1 MQTAATSLSNLP
13 AATLANGPKRRTMGA
28 RRQVRIR
35 RQVVGYIC
43 ISYVIDAI
51 LLSVFAQT
59 GAISWIIA
67 PAYVAC
73 GVGSAVGFGLLYE
86 SRFAE
91 RFADKFLTIPQ
102 AMVALSIMLSFAW
115 LAPEAGF
122 LFLCNLF
129 VVFSFSSLSASAR
142 DTATVWI
149 AMTIGL
155 VLLLLGGNKP
165 IGLPLATL
173 PDRIAAMLAF
183 ALTIGRCMFI
193 GVYSNSLR
201 QSLYNKSVKL
211 KEAYRRI
218 EELAELDE
226 LTGAFNR
233 RCIMRMLEDEVAR
246 ARRSNLPCSVALID
260 LDWFKQINDTHGHPV
275 GDEVLRTFAIT
286 MFANIRSVDR
296 FGRYG
301 GEEFLLI
308 MPDTPAAAAASI
320 LDRLRV
326 IVAELDWSAFSA
338 GMAVT
343 ISAGVAEAEPAE
355 LPEMLLTRADEA
367 LYAAK
372 EAGRNRVA
380 RA

>member
-1 MQTAATSLSNLP
+1 M
-13 AATLANGPKRRTMGA
+13 
-28 RRQVRIR
+28 
-35 RQVVGYIC
+35 GYIC
-43 ISYVIDAI
+43 LSYAIDAI

-59 GAISWIIA
+59 GAISWMIA
-67 PAYVAC
+67 PAYLAC
-73 GVGSAVGFGLLYE
+73 GVGSAVGFGILYE
-86 SRFAE
+86 SRLGE
-91 RFADKFLTIPQ
+91 RFADRFLAIPQ

-142 DTATVWI
+142 ETAMVWT
-149 AMTIGL
+149 AMTLGL
-155 VLLLLGGNKP
+155 VLLLLGGSKP
-165 IGLPLATL
+165 IGLPLATP
-173 PDRIAAMLAF
+173 PDRVAAVLAF
-183 ALTIGRCMFI
+183 ALTIGRCVFI

-211 KEAYRRI
+211 QEAYRRI

-233 RCIMRMLEDEVAR
+233 RCIMRMLEDQVAR
-246 ARRSNLPCSVALID
+246 ARRSGTPCSVALID

-286 MFANIRSVDR
+286 MFANIRGVDR

-308 MPDTPAAAAASI
+308 MPDTAAAAAASI
-320 LDRLRV
+320 LDRLRL

-343 ISAGVAEAEPAE
+343 ISAGVAELQPAE
-355 LPEMLLTRADEA
+355 LPDTLLTRADEA

>member
-13 AATLANGPKRRTMGA
+13 AAMPANGRKRPSLGA
-28 RRQVRIR
+28 RRQARIR

-43 ISYVIDAI
+43 LSYAIDAI
-51 LLSVFAQT
+51 LLSVFAET
-59 GAISWIIA
+59 GAISWMIA
-67 PAYVAC
+67 PAYLAC
-73 GVGSAVGFGLLYE
+73 GVGSAVGFGILYE
-86 SRFAE
+86 SRLSE
-91 RFADKFLTIPQ
+91 RFADRFLTIPQ

-142 DTATVWI
+142 ETAIVWT
-149 AMTIGL
+149 AMTLGL
-155 VLLLLGGNKP
+155 GVLLLGANKP

-173 PDRIAAMLAF
+173 PDRVATVVAF

-211 KEAYRRI
+211 QEAYRRI

-246 ARRSNLPCSVALID
+246 ARRSGTPCSVALID
-260 LDWFKQINDTHGHPV
+260 LDWFKHINDTHGHPV

-286 MFANIRSVDR
+286 MFANIRGVDR

-308 MPDTPAAAAASI
+308 MPDTAAIAAATI
-320 LDRLRV
+320 LDRLRL
-326 IVAELDWSAFSA
+326 IVADLDWSAFSA

-343 ISAGVAEAEPAE
+343 ISAGVAELQPAE
-355 LPEMLLTRADEA
+355 LPEALLTRADEA
-367 LYAAK
+367 LYSAK

-380 RA
+380 HA